1 MLSKIINKSREEL
14 LINLDQK
21 IVFAFFNCDEL
32 KADNLAKCL
41 EEMRQKAL
49 VRQNLLRFSDDPK
62 VLASIVDPDWDH
74 AYQWKLEDEY
84 LQKARKLWE
93 F

>member
-1 MLSKIINKSREEL
+1 
-14 LINLDQK
+14 
-21 IVFAFFNCDEL
+21 
-32 KADNLAKCL
+32 
-41 EEMRQKAL
+41 
-49 VRQNLLRFSDDPK
+49 LRFSDDPK

>member
-1 MLSKIINKSREEL
+1 MFKLNKFS
-14 LINLDQK
+14 
-21 IVFAFFNCDEL
+21 ATFNCDEL

-49 VRQNLLRFSDDPK
+49 VRQNLLKFSDDPK

-74 AYQWKLEDEY
+74 AYQWKLDDEY